1 MATTG
6 VMARLADTSPR
17 TKARLAGVFYLLT
30 ILLGAVGESLAG
42 RLVVSGDAA
51 ATAGNV
57 LAHTPLLWLGF
68 AAYMVEMA
76 CQIAMTTL
84 FYDLLRPVS
93 RSVALLATCMSLVGI
108 TIKTFS
114 RLFFIAPVLVLGGT
128 AGLDAFTAEQLQAL
142 ALLLFRVNG
151 QGAGI
156 GLVFF
161 GCHALLKGYLV
172 VRSTFLPAVLGVLGM
187 LGGLG
192 WLTFLAPPFATR
204 VYPGVVATGVLGA
217 AAMIFWLLVFG
228 VRETEWK
235 DQANRAAS
243 SIWA

>member
-1 MATTG
+1 MTY
-6 VMARLADTSPR
+6 LADTSPCIR
-17 TKARLAGVFYLLT
+17 ARLTGAFYLLT
-30 ILLGAVGESLAG
+30 ILFGAVGESLAG
-42 RLVVSGDAA
+42 RLVVPGDAP
-51 ATAGNV
+51 ATAANI
-57 LAHTPLLWLGF
+57 LTHTPLLWLGF

-114 RLFFIAPVLVLGGT
+114 RVFYVAPVLVLGGT
-128 AGLDAFTAEQLQAL
+128 TDLAVFTTEQLQAL
-142 ALLLFRVNG
+142 ALLLFKVNA

-161 GCHALLKGYLV
+161 GFYALLKGYLV
-172 VRSTFLPAVLGVLGM
+172 VRSRFLPAFLGVLGM

-204 VYPGVVATGVLGA
+204 VYPVVVAIGVFGA

-228 VRETEWK
+228 VREQEWK
-235 DQANRAAS
+235 DQASRAAT